1 MSGRII
7 TAEQKLKCVE
17 RELKL
22 RRQVYPNR
30 IETSR
35 MTKEKADYEIM
46 MMEAIVADYKALA
59 EKDRLI

>member
-1 MSGRII
+1 MPGRII

-30 IETSR
+30 VETHR
-35 MTKEKADYEIM
+35 MTQEKADYEIM
-46 MMEAIVADYKALA
+46 MMEAIIADYRALA
-59 EKDRLI
+59 EKERLI